1 VGGTQF
7 NDPLELKLGELEAKG
22 TIEFADEAAVVAG
35 QGERYDVAYMYVG
48 LIQAEVSSGGNLE
61 ITAGAYGM
69 GPPEIDTAVR
79 FDEEAGANVRGWSL
93 YLQKDSKKGNF
104 DQEKKAYGFVVA
116 QLKGGKLIGWLHE
129 KITLEISERQNP

>member
-1 VGGTQF
+1 MSSGTRF

-22 TIEFADEAAVVAG
+22 TIEFAAEAAVEAG
-35 QGERYDVAYMYVG
+35 KGERYDVAQMYVG
-48 LIQAEVSSGGNLE
+48 LIQAEVSSDGDLE

-69 GPPEIDTAVR
+69 GPPEID
-79 FDEEAGANVRGWSL
+79 EEAGENKRGWSL

-104 DQEKKAYGFVVA
+104 DQAEKAYGFVVA

-129 KITLEISERQNP
+129 GIRLKISEGSDE